1 MPVGATFV
9 MGKKG
14 SSELMRRVLMV
25 AQRFPPAGGV
35 GTFRATKFVKYLP
48 SFGWEPVVLTLR
60 EDCFPEAV
68 WLDRGLERDI
78 PQDIRVHRTGIWR
91 TSLVND
97 EGIRWLP
104 RLLPALVRAIMTERP
119 EILYLT
125 GGPFF
130 PLIAG
135 PVMRG
140 FFHLAYVV
148 DLRDPW
154 KLARRES
161 RRSGLNARIGGVL
174 TSVLEPWVVRFASKV
189 ICVSETM
196 CAEYREH
203 YKHLSAGKFVVI
215 PNGYDPED
223 FDNLVPIRA
232 EEPTIV
238 YAGKFRTSE
247 GFRDPVPFFEAMKLL
262 AARGRQVNLLHIGR
276 EEPEILRLAEETGV
290 ADRVFQIGPLSYS
303 ETIAHG
309 LGADALLLIA
319 GGQPTEQT
327 GKVFDYIGCE
337 RPILAIA
344 PSHGEIAKVL
354 RDIPGAWLVEP
365 SNPETI
371 CSLLV
376 QLCFCANISGGESG
390 YRATRY
396 ERKHLAEELAMLL
409 NAVQQYR
416 SEGRR
421 GRLERFCKA
430 IVRGRKRS

>member
-1 MPVGATFV
+1 M
-9 MGKKG
+9 
-14 SSELMRRVLMV
+14 
-25 AQRFPPAGGV
+25 
-35 GTFRATKFVKYLP
+35 
-48 SFGWEPVVLTLR
+48 
-60 EDCFPEAV
+60 
-68 WLDRGLERDI
+68 
-78 PQDIRVHRTGIWR
+78 
-91 TSLVND
+91 
-97 EGIRWLP
+97 
-104 RLLPALVRAIMTERP
+104 
-119 EILYLT
+119 
-125 GGPFF
+125 
-130 PLIAG
+130 
-135 PVMRG
+135 
-140 FFHLAYVV
+140 
-148 DLRDPW
+148 
-154 KLARRES
+154 
-161 RRSGLNARIGGVL
+161 
-174 TSVLEPWVVRFASKV
+174 
-189 ICVSETM
+189 
-196 CAEYREH
+196 
-203 YKHLSAGKFVVI
+203 
-215 PNGYDPED
+215 
-223 FDNLVPIRA
+223 
-232 EEPTIV
+232 
-238 YAGKFRTSE
+238 
-247 GFRDPVPFFEAMKLL
+247 
-262 AARGRQVNLLHIGR
+262 NLLHIGR